1 MKFKLFL
8 LPIIGLCLL
17 GPINANAASTNTF
30 TNKNGIKLTAKE
42 YKFVNEFYG
51 NEFFSVM
58 TTEDYEWIKDLN
70 INTSEVEIQSTS
82 EFGITP
88 FGSSF
93 ETPSK
98 KITIAKSCTTICTIL
113 VNAKWSSNPT
123 IRSYDLIGAR
133 LHNTSLANQTIT
145 TKVVSSAG
153 TETFN
158 NTRLYTNGFG
168 TAVKLP
174 TSATAI
180 SIQQKFYTKTG
191 GTVFASYQHATQNI
205 SLVNSQNYTI
215 SNAGYGK
222 VFAFYGA
229 ATGIYDAMNGVTI
242 DV

>member
-1 MKFKLFL
+1 MKVKLLL

-17 GPINANAASTNTF
+17 GTLNAKAAETELF
-30 TNKNGIKLTAKE
+30 TNKNGVELTAKE

-51 NEFFSVM
+51 NNFFDTM
-58 TTEDYEWIKDLN
+58 TKEDYEWIKDLN
-70 INTSEVEIQSTS
+70 INTSNIEIKSAIDES
-82 EFGITP
+82 IALFGT
-88 FGSSF
+88 SF

-113 VNAKWSSNPT
+113 VNAKWSSSPT
-123 IRSYDLIGAR
+123 VRSYDLIGAR
-133 LHNTSLANQTIT
+133 LYNTSLANQTIT

-158 NTRLYTNGFG
+158 NTKIYTNGFG

-174 TSATAI
+174 ASATGI
-180 SIQQKFYTKTG
+180 SIQQKFYTRTG
-191 GTVFASYQHATQNI
+191 GTIFASYQHAMNNI
-205 SLVNSQNYTI
+205 SLADSQNYII
-215 SNAGYGK
+215 SNTGYGN

-229 ATGIYDAMNGVTI
+229 ATGIYDAMNGVSI